1 MIENVNMSGI
11 WTVKSENVLTGEV
24 LKDEYHNLIT
34 QGFFT
39 AIHRFM
45 SEDALTVLNDELNV
59 THLGMG
65 DSTTSATRSD
75 TTLANESLRE
85 AVTSK
90 SFVDDAY
97 SVTMFLNTTQGNV
110 AGGFIKEL
118 GIFAKATST
127 LDSGTMISRA
137 VVNIKKNINIQLT
150 LNWEMRGTN

>member
-1 MIENVNMSGI
+1 MLEKLNMSGV

-24 LKDEYHNLIT
+24 LEYEYHNLIT

-39 AIHRFM
+39 TIHRFL
-45 SEDALTVLNDELNV
+45 SEDALTVLNDELNI

-65 DSTTSATRSD
+65 DSITSATRAD
-75 TTLANESLRE
+75 TTLVNESLRE

-97 SVTMFLNTTQGNV
+97 NLVIFLNTTQGNV
-110 AGGFIKEL
+110 TGGFIKEL

-137 VVNIKKNINIQLT
+137 IVDIKKNINIQLT